1 MATQHKGKKTM
12 NTKLIDAVFEQLGA
26 DDRDEFRDT
35 LRDVLQGGAS
45 AGFHGFIYYTE
56 TRAFYLEHRALILE
70 QLRED
75 ADGVGAESVI
85 SLVASFNCA
94 DDCTEGDS
102 ASPVPSLGARGC
114 LPRQAPGEADGWS
127 QEIRPAAP
135 RDHGW
140 RSRPSPRE
148 ARGFRGSS

>member
-1 MATQHKGKKTM
+1 MGAPMMATQHKGKKTM

-94 DDCTEGDS
+94 EDCTEDEIGQ
-102 ASPVPSLGARGC
+102 ALYGSLDESDGAATISNC
-114 LPRQAPGEADGWS
+114 LAWYALESVAHHSDN
-127 QEIRPAAP
+127 
-135 RDHGW
+135 
-140 RSRPSPRE
+140 
-148 ARGFRGSS
+148 